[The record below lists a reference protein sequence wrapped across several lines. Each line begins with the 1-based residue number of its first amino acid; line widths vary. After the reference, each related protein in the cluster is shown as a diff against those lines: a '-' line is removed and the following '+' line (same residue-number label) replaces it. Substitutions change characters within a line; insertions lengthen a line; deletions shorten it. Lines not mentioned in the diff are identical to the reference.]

1 MIFYRI
7 FTLLFCCFRYDIA
20 TRNPDFSEIVRHTIL
35 ILMRFLIKIG
45 IFMFYFHKKH
55 PKSHIEKIYYFPIAI
70 IPICKVSTIEL
81 VMSMVLP

>member
-20 TRNPDFSEIVRHTIL
+20 TRNPYFSEIVRHTSL
-35 ILMRFLIKIG
+35 TLMRFLIENG

-55 PKSHIEKIYYFPIAI
+55 PKSYIKKIYYFPIAI
-70 IPICKVSTIEL
+70 IATLQSQYY
-81 VMSMVLP
+81 